1 MAFRE
6 VSVTQVREVLR
17 RWLRDDEGL
26 RLVATGAGVDRK
38 TARRYVDA
46 AVALG
51 LDRSGGEGQ
60 LTDELIGGVCEAV
73 RPARPNGHGEGA
85 GGFRTPIPIDSVHP
99 FRSFRTPR
107 GGGRVALM

>member
-1 MAFRE
+1 MAFGE

-26 RLVATGAGVDRK
+26 RLVATGVGVDRK

-51 LDRSGGEGQ
+51 LDRSGGEDQ
-60 LTDELIGGVCEAV
+60 LTDELISGVCEAV
-73 RPARPNGHGEGA
+73 RAARSARSSGKPVSRQRSSSPVPDAITGGTPHGGPSRAEPPG
-85 GGFRTPIPIDSVHP
+85 
-99 FRSFRTPR
+99 
-107 GGGRVALM
+107 